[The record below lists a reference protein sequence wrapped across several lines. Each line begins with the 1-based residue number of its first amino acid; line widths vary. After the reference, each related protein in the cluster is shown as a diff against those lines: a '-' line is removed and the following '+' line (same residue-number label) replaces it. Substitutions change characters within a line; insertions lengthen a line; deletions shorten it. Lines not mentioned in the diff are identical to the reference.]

1 MFEDAIEYYN
11 KWTTGMAAREVAA
24 QQVSLKDLFTK
35 SMSQFPNQVRLR
47 KNLPFPLTTVTDSL
61 GQIYVDASNTLQLFE
76 SALNFPLISENK
88 KAEQE
93 VKDSIQK
100 LKAVV
105 DTIKYLGNKLD
116 KIID

>member
-1 MFEDAIEYYN
+1 MFEDAVEYYN
-11 KWTTGMAAREVAA
+11 KWTTGMASREVAA
-24 QQVSLKDLFTK
+24 QQVTLKDLFDS

-61 GQIYVDASNTLQLFE
+61 GQIYVDASNALQLFE
-76 SALNFPLISENK
+76 TALNFPLISENK

-93 VKDSIQK
+93 VRDAIQK
-100 LKAVV
+100 LKAIV
-105 DTIKYLGNKLD
+105 DTVKFVGSSLD